1 MHGEG
6 SAQDWDAYPPGS
18 YPPPEP
24 GRPAHGAPPAHG
36 QPGYGPPPGYA
47 QPGYA
52 QPGYGPPPGYA
63 QPGYG
68 QPVHGGPGYGPPPGY
83 GAMPPYGPPPG
94 YGAMPP
100 YGPGFAASLQWP
112 YGPARP
118 TAATAAAVLGHVTG
132 GLTALVMLGILVAV
146 LDGDDDPS
154 TLLMLLG
161 IPCAVAIVAGAA
173 ALLGRRTAELLFRAA
188 LASVAVLALVL
199 VVGLATLDGDA
210 RVGMLGTVVLA
221 LPLPVLTAVF
231 ARRPVVRGWVAAG

>member
-6 SAQDWDAYPPGS
+6 STQDWDAYPPGS
-18 YPPPEP
+18 YPQPAYGPPP
-24 GRPAHGAPPAHG
+24 GYGQPAYG
-36 QPGYGPPPGYA
+36 QPGYGPPPGYGHPA
-47 QPGYA
+47 
-52 QPGYGPPPGYA
+52 
-63 QPGYG
+63 
-68 QPVHGGPGYGPPPGY
+68 YGPPPGY
-83 GAMPPYGPPPG
+83 GAMPPH
-94 YGAMPP
+94 
-100 YGPGFAASLQWP
+100 GPGFAASLQWP
-112 YGPARP
+112 HGPARP

-132 GLTALVMLGILVAV
+132 GLTALVMLGILVSV

-210 RVGMLGTVVLA
+210 RVGMLVTVVLA

-231 ARRPVVRGWVAAG
+231 ARRPQVRGWVAAG

>member
-1 MHGEG
+1 
-6 SAQDWDAYPPGS
+6 
-18 YPPPEP
+18 
-24 GRPAHGAPPAHG
+24 
-36 QPGYGPPPGYA
+36 
-47 QPGYA
+47 
-52 QPGYGPPPGYA
+52 
-63 QPGYG
+63 
-68 QPVHGGPGYGPPPGY
+68 
-83 GAMPPYGPPPG
+83 
-94 YGAMPP
+94 MPP

-132 GLTALVMLGILVAV
+132 GLTALVMLGILLSV
-146 LDGDDDPS
+146 LDGDDDSS

-199 VVGLATLDGDA
+199 VLVLGRTTLDGDA
-210 RVGMLGTVVLA
+210 RVGPLVTVVLA

-231 ARRPVVRGWVAAG
+231 ARRPQVRGWVAAG

>member
-6 SAQDWDAYPPGS
+6 STQDWDAYPPGS
-18 YPPPEP
+18 YPPP
-24 GRPAHGAPPAHG
+24 GPAMPAYGPP
-36 QPGYGPPPGYA
+36 PGYGPPPW
-47 QPGYA
+47 
-52 QPGYGPPPGYA
+52 
-63 QPGYG
+63 
-68 QPVHGGPGYGPPPGY
+68 Y
-83 GAMPPYGPPPG
+83 GAMPPYGPW
-94 YGAMPP
+94 
-100 YGPGFAASLQWP
+100 FAASLQWP

-118 TAATAAAVLGHVTG
+118 TAATAAVLGHVTG
-132 GLTALVMLGILVAV
+132 GLTALVMLGILVSV

-173 ALLGRRTAELLFRAA
+173 ALLGRRTAELLLRAA

-210 RVGMLGTVVLA
+210 RVGMLVTVVLA

-231 ARRPVVRGWVAAG
+231 ARRPQVRGWVAAG

>member
-6 SAQDWDAYPPGS
+6 STQDWDAYPPGS
-18 YPPPEP
+18 YPPP
-24 GRPAHGAPPAHG
+24 
-36 QPGYGPPPGYA
+36 GPA
-47 QPGYA
+47 QPA
-52 QPGYGPPPGYA
+52 
-63 QPGYG
+63 
-68 QPVHGGPGYGPPPGY
+68 YGPPPGY
-83 GAMPPYGPPPG
+83 GQPAYGQPAYGPPPGYGQPAYGQPAYGRPPG

-118 TAATAAAVLGHVTG
+118 SAATAAAVLGHVTG
-132 GLTALVMLGILVAV
+132 GVTALVMLGIVVSV

-188 LASVAVLALVL
+188 LASIAVLALVL

-210 RVGMLGTVVLA
+210 RVGMLVTVVLA

-231 ARRPVVRGWVAAG
+231 ARRPQVRGWVAAG